1 MFKTKQEVSLFGIL
15 AATLLLNAA
24 AACMWP
30 LTTVYMHNQLHQT
43 LALAGVALLGMSL
56 CMILGNW
63 LGGWLFDNWSPFK
76 SGLLGTVCSLV
87 PMVTLIFFHG
97 WPIFGILLLFIGL
110 GDGIVPWSIRM
121 RPTSKRSPAGK
132 YLTTSILG

>member
-1 MFKTKQEVSLFGIL
+1 MWKSNKEVSLVGIL
-15 AATLLLNAA
+15 SATLLLNAA

-43 LALAGVALLGMSL
+43 LTLAGIALLGMSL

-76 SGLLGTVCSLV
+76 SAIVGTLCSC
-87 PMVTLIFFHG
+87 PK
-97 WPIFGILLLFIGL
+97 W
-110 GDGIVPWSIRM
+110 
-121 RPTSKRSPAGK
+121 
-132 YLTTSILG
+132 

>member
-1 MFKTKQEVSLFGIL
+1 MWKTKKEVSLVGIL
-15 AATLLLNAA
+15 SATLLLNAA

-56 CMILGNW
+56 CMIVGNW

-76 SGLLGTVCSLV
+76 SALVGTLCSWQITSLIRTSPESFNGSLL
-87 PMVTLIFFHG
+87 MMYF
-97 WPIFGILLLFIGL
+97 
-110 GDGIVPWSIRM
+110 
-121 RPTSKRSPAGK
+121 
-132 YLTTSILG
+132 